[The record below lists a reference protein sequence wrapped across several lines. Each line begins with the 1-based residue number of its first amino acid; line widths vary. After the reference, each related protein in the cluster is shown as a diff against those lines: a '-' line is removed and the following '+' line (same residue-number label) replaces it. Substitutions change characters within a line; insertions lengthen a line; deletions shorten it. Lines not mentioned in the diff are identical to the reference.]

1 METTVAGCLVLK
13 EATSEG
19 GHGRDSRPGNVC
31 DLAVLTPHH
40 TADVSLLSVWH
51 FTSNYTHT
59 HTYIERYTLNKERNC
74 DADTF
79 LDHKTPNDGFGI
91 LFPY

>member
-40 TADVSLLSVWH
+40 TPCSV
-51 FTSNYTHT
+51 FGISNHKIPTHT
-59 HTYIERYTLNKERNC
+59 HVQR
-74 DADTF
+74 
-79 LDHKTPNDGFGI
+79 
-91 LFPY
+91 